1 MSYAPPPQLS
11 GYPQAGSPQ
20 GAYGYGY
27 APPPPRRGMIRIV
40 LGILGLLGS
49 ILVLLVLPWITGL
62 IGLVVDAA
70 TAEDSIVATGTET
83 VSFEADSLGIYTL
96 YVPADEAA
104 TAACAVTEGT
114 WTVSAPTAS
123 TTITVEGRSMAPV
136 VDIDGTTSE
145 SVTVSCAG
153 ASATAVSEFSGT
165 GGLIGAG
172 LGLVL
177 PILGGLFFLLLLIS
191 GIIGRVRS
199 GRGR

>member
-1 MSYAPPPQLS
+1 M
-11 GYPQAGSPQ
+11 
-20 GAYGYGY
+20 
-27 APPPPRRGMIRIV
+27 
-40 LGILGLLGS
+40 
-49 ILVLLVLPWITGL
+49 
-62 IGLVVDAA
+62 
-70 TAEDSIVATGTET
+70 ATGTAT
-83 VSFEADSLGIYTL
+83 VSFDAGALGIYTL
-96 YVPADEAA
+96 YVPADEAG
-104 TAACAVTEGT
+104 TAVCTVTEGT

-136 VDIDGTTSE
+136 VDIDGTTTE
-145 SVTVSCAG
+145 PVTVSCTG

-177 PILGGLFFLLLLIS
+177 PILGGLFFLLLPIS